1 MEFGVIVSVDDY
13 VLTHGLVEHKRED
26 YEWMYL
32 LFKAL
37 NVSHEK
43 SSLKDN
49 LDRTRAELERAQKKK
64 VWLESFNFAMKTKI
78 Y

>member
-1 MEFGVIVSVDDY
+1 
-13 VLTHGLVEHKRED
+13 
-26 YEWMYL
+26 MYL

-64 VWLESFNFAMKTKI
+64 VWLDCFNFAVKTKI